1 MQRQSSDLS
10 RNGDMIPSTKLPAG
24 APRTAPV
31 VRGRRSART
40 ASRRSWAIIAVLATT
55 WLPAPARAQT
65 IEEKAQL
72 CAACHGEN
80 GIPQDKA
87 TPVIWGQYQGYLY
100 LDLRDY
106 KSGARKN
113 DIMSPLAQ
121 TLERDDMM
129 ALALYF
135 SQKRWPDLQQ
145 PSAPPDVAARAIRAN
160 ASVGCTGCHQ
170 GQYQGE
176 GTQPRLAGQSQ
187 EYLRQT
193 MIDFRTRARGN
204 NPGMTDLM
212 LATSE
217 DDIAALAQYMAG
229 LQYLPGQ

>member
-1 MQRQSSDLS
+1 MRRSK
-10 RNGDMIPSTKLPAG
+10 T
-24 APRTAPV
+24 RTATATQTGPLGPV
-31 VRGRRSART
+31 FFI
-40 ASRRSWAIIAVLATT
+40 AILGTLL
-55 WLPAPARAQT
+55 LPAPARAQT

-80 GIPQDKA
+80 GIPQDKT

>member
-1 MQRQSSDLS
+1 MGVTQTGPL
-10 RNGDMIPSTKLPAG
+10 G
-24 APRTAPV
+24 PV
-31 VRGRRSART
+31 FF
-40 ASRRSWAIIAVLATT
+40 IAVLGILL
-55 WLPAPARAQT
+55 LPAPSPAQT

-80 GIPQDKA
+80 GIPQEKT

-100 LDLRDY
+100 LELRDY

-113 DIMSPLAQ
+113 DIMSPLAE
-121 TLERDDMM
+121 TLARDDMM

-145 PSAPPDVAARAIRAN
+145 PAAPADVAARAIRAN
-160 ASVGCTGCHQ
+160 GSVGCTGCHQ

-176 GTQPRLAGQSQ
+176 GTQPRVAGQYR
-187 EYLRQT
+187 EYLQQT
-193 MIDFRTRARGN
+193 MLDFRTRARGN

-217 DDIAALAQYMAG
+217 ADIAALAQYMAG
-229 LQYLPGQ
+229 LQYLSGQ

>member
-1 MQRQSSDLS
+1 
-10 RNGDMIPSTKLPAG
+10 MIADTERPAG
-24 APRTAPV
+24 APATSA
-31 VRGRRSART
+31 RRSRPLPLLLA
-40 ASRRSWAIIAVLATT
+40 AAVLATT
-55 WLPAPARAQT
+55 LLPARSLAQT
-65 IEEKAQL
+65 IEDKAQL

-80 GIPQDKA
+80 GIPQQKT

-100 LDLRDY
+100 LELRDY

-113 DIMSPLAQ
+113 DIMTPLAQ
-121 TLERDDMM
+121 ALERDDLM

-135 SQKRWPDLQQ
+135 SQKRWPDLQE
-145 PSAPPDVAARAIRAN
+145 PPAPGDVAARATRVN

-170 GQYQGE
+170 GAYQGE
-176 GTQPRLAGQSQ
+176 GTQPRLAGQSA
-187 EYLRQT
+187 EYMRQT

-212 LATSE
+212 LAISD

-229 LQYLPGQ
+229 LQYIAGQ

>member
-1 MQRQSSDLS
+1 M
-10 RNGDMIPSTKLPAG
+10 
-24 APRTAPV
+24 
-31 VRGRRSART
+31 RRSNTRK
-40 ASRRSWAIIAVLATT
+40 AIGVTQTGPLGPVFFIAILGTLL
-55 WLPAPARAQT
+55 LPPPAAAQT
-65 IEEKAQL
+65 IEENAQL

-80 GIPQDKA
+80 GIPQEKT

-100 LDLRDY
+100 LELRDY

-113 DIMSPLAQ
+113 DIMSPLAE
-121 TLERDDMM
+121 TLSRDDMM

-145 PSAPPDVAARAIRAN
+145 PPAPPDVAARAVRAN
-160 ASVGCTGCHQ
+160 GSVGCTGCHQ

-176 GTQPRLAGQSQ
+176 GTQPRVAGQYR
-187 EYLRQT
+187 EYLQQT
-193 MIDFRTRARGN
+193 MLDFRTRARGN

-217 DDIAALAQYMAG
+217 GDIAALAQYMAG

>member
-1 MQRQSSDLS
+1 MALIMS
-10 RNGDMIPSTKLPAG
+10 AYV
-24 APRTAPV
+24 RTDCLLAV
-31 VRGRRSART
+31 
-40 ASRRSWAIIAVLATT
+40 IAVLGMAM
-55 WLPAPARAQT
+55 LPGAARTET

-80 GIPQDKA
+80 GIPQQKIM
-87 TPVIWGQYQGYLY
+87 PVISGQHQGYLY
-100 LDLRDY
+100 LQLRDY

-135 SQKRWPDLQQ
+135 SQKPWPDLQQ
-145 PSAPPDVAARAIRAN
+145 PPAPPDVAARAIRAN
-160 ASVGCTGCHQ
+160 GSVGCTGCHQ
-170 GQYQGE
+170 GPYQGE
-176 GTQPRLAGQSQ
+176 GTQPRLAGQSR
-187 EYLRQT
+187 EYLHQT
-193 MIDFRTRARGN
+193 MIDFRTGARGN

-217 DDIAALAQYMAG
+217 DDLAVLAQFMAG
-229 LQYLPGQ
+229 L

>member
-1 MQRQSSDLS
+1 L
-10 RNGDMIPSTKLPAG
+10 
-24 APRTAPV
+24 
-31 VRGRRSART
+31 
-40 ASRRSWAIIAVLATT
+40 RRSWAIIAVLATT
-55 WLPAPARAQT
+55 WLPAPAHAQT

-193 MIDFRTRARGN
+193 MIEFRTRARGN

>member
-1 MQRQSSDLS
+1 M
-10 RNGDMIPSTKLPAG
+10 A
-24 APRTAPV
+24 A
-31 VRGRRSART
+31 
-40 ASRRSWAIIAVLATT
+40 LAAMFF
-55 WLPAPARAQT
+55 PAPSSTET

-80 GIPQDKA
+80 GIPQQKI

-145 PSAPPDVAARAIRAN
+145 PQAPPDVAARATRVN

-170 GQYQGE
+170 GAYQGE
-176 GTQPRLAGQSQ
+176 GTQPRLAGQAR
-187 EYLRQT
+187 EYMQQAML
-193 MIDFRTRARGN
+193 DFRTRARGN

-212 LATSE
+212 LAISE

-229 LQYLPGQ
+229 LQYIAGQ